1 MSGSLMARMS
11 SAMDLQQAVLARP
24 AMNMLSPA
32 QRVAAMSAAAADPA
46 ALFGPA
52 TRQPTGILHG
62 CIHGCVTPY
71 HVISRIYRIV
81 RASTYHVLYHAHI
94 MVYHWYTKL
103 AEMLVD
109 CRWSHGPIGGGGTR
123 CAPRENGVGTS
134 RAEATPRADHRAVSD
149 RVFERRGDRNG
160 SRTHQIRA

>member
-1 MSGSLMARMS
+1 
-11 SAMDLQQAVLARP
+11 
-24 AMNMLSPA
+24 
-32 QRVAAMSAAAADPA
+32 
-46 ALFGPA
+46 
-52 TRQPTGILHG
+52 
-62 CIHGCVTPY
+62 
-71 HVISRIYRIV
+71 
-81 RASTYHVLYHAHI
+81 

-149 RVFERRGDRNG
+149 RIFERRGDRSG